1 MAEKKSIFSRP
12 LDLIY
17 FVYFAT
23 HIPVT
28 LGVDFQLFYPS
39 HWVPTA
45 LSDAL
50 DFYINTFKDPFMGSP
65 TTLYWFASFICCE
78 LVVQLPFFF
87 IACIGLLKDCKYIRL
102 PLAIY
107 GAHVA
112 TTVLPTIVEVLFNP
126 KYDLDQTERLVLCG
140 FYGPYFVLP
149 LIMIIDSYI
158 RINKYLNVA
167 VPTRTTNPTTATK
180 KSAKIQ

>member
-28 LGVDFQLFYPS
+28 LGIDFQLFYPS

-87 IACIGLLKDCKYIRL
+87 IACVGLLKGKKKEKKKKLVRQFLQINSNRL
-102 PLAIY
+102 QVHPSSSC
-107 GAHVA
+107 
-112 TTVLPTIVEVLFNP
+112 
-126 KYDLDQTERLVLCG
+126 Q
-140 FYGPYFVLP
+140 
-149 LIMIIDSYI
+149 
-158 RINKYLNVA
+158 
-167 VPTRTTNPTTATK
+167 
-180 KSAKIQ
+180 